1 MTPDRSRRSFLQPA
15 SGALILALDWLLFS
29 GNAVSLG
36 VGTVALASIGFV
48 LGLISVAFVQ
58 HRYGHDPMVTSGL
71 KGLLAGIA
79 VGIPLPIAGTAIGGL
94 VLSLSGL
101 DQWKRWFGLGG
112 DDNPAEARGLDEGS
126 PPSPENYSRDDSAR
140 SKNRL

>member
-1 MTPDRSRRSFLQPA
+1 MPPDRSPRSFLQPA

-36 VGTVALASIGFV
+36 MGTVALASIGFV

-101 DQWKRWFGLGG
+101 NQWKQWFGLGG
-112 DDNPAEARGLDEGS
+112 EDKPTEARGLDEGS
-126 PPSPENYSRDDSAR
+126 PPSSENYSRGGSAR
-140 SKNRL
+140 SKN